1 MINLLEKLFS
11 VKKKAQLNLFT
22 TFGDIVS
29 VKELCKMLSIGK
41 NTAYELL
48 QSGDIKS
55 IRIGKVYKIPKKY
68 VIEYIQ
74 NFENRS

>member
-1 MINLLEKLFS
+1 MRNLLEKLFS

-22 TFGDIVS
+22 TFRDIVS